1 MHWTWVNWES
11 NSVTRRHYKGIVKN
25 FPESFQNDT
34 VSGKFLFWW
43 RFLQFAQIQA
53 ESPAPRSDCLP
64 YHQRPKKKDRLT
76 QTFDL
81 SEPIYDIFINVQH
94 YSGFPVDY
102 FLWYILVGVSL
113 PYWPVITKIE
123 EFFQQ
128 PTSLNELCLYYP
140 VFCLKGNS
148 GAFAWWSTSA
158 RWWCWAT
165 WMWIINR
172 FQIQNINT
180 SKGSGFGNLDGK
192 QDCFSMLKNDVAFWK
207 LQKISNF
214 QDQICWSKATIVCG
228 RHHISVSRNGS
239 VRELRLPQIVH
250 FMGILDNPWPLK
262 FLEIAGFQQTQPKF
276 LSFRIF
282 PTCQVYAMHPG
293 TPFLVPRPIILFGET
308 DMQRPW
314 FLGHPWCWNHGW
326 HLTCHNAFS
335 RTGLF
340 DFPDRCI
347 HISYISHLFS
357 QRKDRSWCAVGF
369 TYGLF
374 IFLTAH
380 QGDAHLASE
389 STGSGNCQ
397 ATFHR
402 CRCQVQANAA
412 IRKGGEQ
419 IHAIS

>member
-1 MHWTWVNWES
+1 MFGKCGDLGPSRNGRDPNQGPTLHCSCWLSWSWRGKQTHHEVLSFEIRS
-11 NSVTRRHYKGIVKN
+11 RHALNLGKLRVKFSSTTSLQGECQEFSRI
-25 FPESFQNDT
+25 FPKWCGFREVSFLVKIFAICPD
-34 VSGKFLFWW
+34 SGRISCTTLRLFT
-43 RFLQFAQIQA
+43 I
-53 ESPAPRSDCLP
+53 SPASKEKRS
-64 YHQRPKKKDRLT
+64 
-76 QTFDL
+76 FD
-81 SEPIYDIFINVQH
+81 PNFWFIRTDIWYIYIFINVQH

-113 PYWPVITKIE
+113 PYWPVITKIG

-228 RHHISVSRNGS
+228 RHHILLSRNGS
-239 VRELRLPQIVH
+239 VRELRLPQIVQ

-276 LSFRIF
+276 LSFRC
-282 PTCQVYAMHPG
+282 PSG
-293 TPFLVPRPIILFGET
+293 
-308 DMQRPW
+308 
-314 FLGHPWCWNHGW
+314 
-326 HLTCHNAFS
+326 
-335 RTGLF
+335 
-340 DFPDRCI
+340 
-347 HISYISHLFS
+347 FS
-357 QRKDRSWCAVGF
+357 Q
-369 TYGLF
+369 
-374 IFLTAH
+374 
-380 QGDAHLASE
+380 LAKSMPC
-389 STGSGNCQ
+389 T
-397 ATFHR
+397 R
-402 CRCQVQANAA
+402 L
-412 IRKGGEQ
+412 IW
-419 IHAIS
+419 